1 MAFDRPCIVRGLRC
15 YRLTYSRYASSSRLV
30 RRAQERS
37 RCCMRLSPRTVK
49 LDAGETAGILSRYLP
64 ASGVEIVADL
74 SRSHGSRLCEFQTN
88 RLFLDFMAFF
98 ATSPIGYNH
107 PHMTRPEVV
116 EEMGEAAL
124 HKPSNSDL
132 YTPEMGAFVD
142 TFSRLALP
150 DSMKHLFFVEG
161 GAPAVENALKVA
173 FDWKARK
180 NRAQGHPEEKDL
192 QVIHFRE
199 AFHGRLGYTLSLT
212 NTFDRNKTRYFP
224 KFGWPRIEN
233 PKCRFPLTGDN
244 LESVLESEER
254 ALRQIR
260 RVLEKNPSRVACL
273 ILEPIQGEGGDNH
286 FRREFHRAL
295 RSVCDDFD
303 LLFIY
308 DEVQTGL
315 GGTGK
320 MWAMEHYAEPDLLA
334 FGKKTQ
340 VCGIM
345 ANGRIDDVP
354 ENVFQVPGRIN
365 STWGGSLVD
374 MVRCRIYLE
383 IYEQEGILEQARKMG
398 RVLLEG
404 LCELVEETPALFSNA
419 RGVGPFCAIDLPDT
433 PTRDRFLRSLFRR
446 RLLILPSGERSIRFR
461 PALNMPEEDVQEGLE
476 IFRKAT
482 RDF

>member
-1 MAFDRPCIVRGLRC
+1 METGHLN
-15 YRLTYSRYASSSRLV
+15 
-30 RRAQERS
+30 
-37 RCCMRLSPRTVK
+37 
-49 LDAGETAGILSRYLP
+49 LDAGETARILSRYLP

-74 SRSHGSRLCEFQTN
+74 SRSRGSRLCEFRTG
-88 RLFLDFMAFF
+88 RFFLDFMAFY
-98 ATSPIGYNH
+98 ATSPVGHNH
-107 PHMTRPEVV
+107 PWMTRPEVL
-116 EEMGEAAL
+116 EELGEAAL

-132 YTPEMGAFVD
+132 YTPEMGAFVE

-161 GAPAVENALKVA
+161 GAPAVENALKAA
-173 FDWKARK
+173 FDWKTRK
-180 NRAQGHPEEKDL
+180 NLAQGLPKEKNL

-224 KFGWPRIEN
+224 KFDWPRIEN

-244 LESVLESEER
+244 LASVLESEER
-254 ALRQIR
+254 ALRQLR
-260 RVLEKNPSRVACL
+260 QVLEDHASRVACL

-286 FRREFHRAL
+286 FRRQFHQAL
-295 RSVCDDFD
+295 RSLCDEFD

-315 GGTGK
+315 GGTGT
-320 MWAMEHYAEPDLLA
+320 MWAMEHYAEPDLLV

-345 ANGRIDDVP
+345 ANRRIDDVSD
-354 ENVFQVPGRIN
+354 NVFQVPGRIN
-365 STWGGSLVD
+365 STWGGNLID

-383 IYEQEGILEQARKMG
+383 IYEREGTLEQARKLG
-398 RVLLEG
+398 RVLLRG
-404 LCELVEETPALFSNA
+404 LQELAEETPALFSNA

-433 PTRDRFLRSLFRR
+433 SSRDRFLRSLLRR
-446 RLLILPSGERSIRFR
+446 SLLILPSGDRSIRFR
-461 PALNMPEEDVQEGLE
+461 PALNMPEEDVREGLE
-476 IFRKAT
+476 IFRKAS
-482 RDF
+482 RE

>member
-1 MAFDRPCIVRGLRC
+1 M
-15 YRLTYSRYASSSRLV
+15 
-30 RRAQERS
+30 
-37 RCCMRLSPRTVK
+37 
-49 LDAGETAGILSRYLP
+49 ETADVKFDAAETHGVLSRYLP

-74 SRSHGSRLCEFQTN
+74 SRSRGSRLCEFRTG
-88 RLFLDFMAFF
+88 RFFLDFMAFY
-98 ATSPIGYNH
+98 ATLPIGYNH
-107 PHMTRPEVV
+107 PRMTLPEVV
-116 EEMGEAAL
+116 EELGEAAL

-150 DSMKHLFFVEG
+150 DSMKYLFFVGG

-180 NRAQGHPEEKDL
+180 NRARGLPERKDL
-192 QVIHFRE
+192 EVIHFRE

-224 KFGWPRIEN
+224 KFDWPRIEN
-233 PKCRFPLTGDN
+233 PKCRFPLTGEN
-244 LESVLESEER
+244 LVSTQESEER

-260 RVLEKNPSRVACL
+260 RVLERDASRVACL

-286 FRREFHRAL
+286 FRREFHQGL
-295 RSVCDDFD
+295 RSVCDEFD

-320 MWAMEHYAEPDLLA
+320 MWALEHYAEPDLLA

-354 ENVFQVPGRIN
+354 ENVFRVPGRIN
-365 STWGGSLVD
+365 STWGGSLID

-383 IYEQEGILEQARKMG
+383 IYEQEGILEYTRKMG

-404 LCELVEETPALFSNA
+404 LRELAEESPALFSNA

-433 PTRDRFLRSLFRR
+433 PTRNRFLRSLLRR
-446 RLLILPSGERSIRFR
+446 SLLILPSGERSIRFR
-461 PALNMPEEDVQEGLE
+461 PALNMPEEDVAEGLE
-476 IFRKAT
+476 IFRKTA
-482 RDF
+482 REF